1 MRRLD
6 QTVSQDVKK
15 DRDDDQYTE
24 ISMKY
29 NKDSRRN
36 QYDNHKNRENNL
48 ASQYQQSN
56 HEHYQHIRNIKIST
70 IFNLK

>member
-24 ISMKY
+24 ISVEY

-36 QYDNHKNRENNL
+36 
-48 ASQYQQSN
+48 
-56 HEHYQHIRNIKIST
+56 
-70 IFNLK
+70 